1 MQDLSLNIK
10 LVAFN
15 IHPKQHNVKEEQR
28 IVRDEG
34 KLYTY
39 LVPQAKRN
47 RAFLHSQGVSPFLP
61 EKLPPSFFFSFLK

>member
-10 LVAFN
+10 LVAFIIKLVAFI

-47 RAFLHSQGVSPFLP
+47 QVSALSM
-61 EKLPPSFFFSFLK
+61 SFSLQRLLK